1 MRPRKLNLNRRL
13 REISFVHRKM
23 SFSEHFPLMRLIEFS
38 FAESVK
44 QEEMEREMRLEE
56 GDMPFVWRIKI

>member
-23 SFSEHFPLMRLIEFS
+23 SFSGHFPLMRLIEFS

-44 QEEMEREMRLEE
+44 QEGGE
-56 GDMPFVWRIKI
+56 GDEARGRRYAICVAY

>member
-1 MRPRKLNLNRRL
+1 MEMRPLKLNLNRRL

-23 SFSEHFPLMRLIEFS
+23 SFSGHFPLMRLIEFS

-44 QEEMEREMRLEE
+44 QEGGGGRDL
-56 GDMPFVWRIKI
+56 PFVWRIKI